1 MSVCVLCWA
10 CVWLTHPAHTSSFRH
25 VGEVINTFM
34 DALDDGSEW
43 DVLTHTL
50 TKQQVE
56 GVVQQLL
63 L

>member
-1 MSVCVLCWA
+1 MND
-10 CVWLTHPAHTSSFRH
+10 TPSSFRH

-43 DVLTHTL
+43 DVLTHAL

-63 L
+63 M